1 MKRFN
6 FELQTVLDVAVDT
19 KNLKQSE
26 FITAQQILKSQL
38 EIIDEI
44 KKEIC
49 KYNGIKSGK
58 VIDLRVAQRY
68 VETLNQKLSMEENNL
83 LIFQE
88 ALKVKET
95 ELLEMY
101 KKVKLLEKLKS
112 NKKTIHEEI
121 LTKEENKVLDELG
134 KLSWQ
139 YRQRNIN

>member
-1 MKRFN
+1 MKQFN
-6 FELQTVLDVAVDT
+6 FKLQSVLDVAVDT

-49 KYNGIKSGK
+49 KYNSIKSGK
-58 VIDLRVAQRY
+58 VIDLRVVHRY
-68 VETLNQKLSMEENNL
+68 VETLNQKLSIEEDNL
-83 LIFQE
+83 LLFQE
-88 ALKVKET
+88 ALRVKET
-95 ELLEMY
+95 ELLEAY

-112 NKKTIHEEI
+112 NKKDIHEEI
-121 LTKEENKVLDELG
+121 LTKEENKLLDEIG

-139 YRQRNIN
+139 YNQRNIN